1 MTHPVAA
8 SSSPARP
15 RVVVFDLGGVLLDW
29 NPRHLYRKIFAGDE
43 PAMERFLAE
52 VCHSDWNL
60 AQDAGRDFDDAIAAL
75 MPRHREHLPHIAAW
89 RDRFGEMIAGELH
102 ETVAVA
108 ADLRARGVPLYAL
121 TNWSHETFPPQ
132 RGRFAFMDWFEGIV
146 VSGEEKVI
154 KPDPR
159 LFRILLE
166 RYGLVAAETV
176 FIDDNPRNA
185 QAATALGMHGL
196 HFRSAAELRRDLAQ
210 LALL

>member
-1 MTHPVAA
+1 MTHSPAA
-8 SSSPARP
+8 SSLPTSP

-102 ETVAVA
+102 ETVALA

-146 VSGEEKVI
+146 VSGEEKVV

>member
-1 MTHPVAA
+1 MTLPAA
-8 SSSPARP
+8 SSSPPRR

-43 PAMERFLAE
+43 AAMERFLAE

-75 MPRHREHLPHIAAW
+75 MPRHQAHLPHIVAW

-132 RGRFAFMDWFEGIV
+132 RRRFAFMDWFQGIV
-146 VSGEEKVI
+146 VSGEEKVV

-159 LFRILLE
+159 IFRILLE
-166 RYGLVAAETV
+166 RHGLDADETV
-176 FIDDNPRNA
+176 FIDDNSRNA
-185 QAATALGMHGL
+185 QAASALGMHGL
-196 HFRSAAELRRDLAQ
+196 HFRSATELRRDLAQ